1 MRSPIFL
8 FAILAGSGLYLSA
21 AIADDTKPQDA
32 KVHFKQF
39 DGTWKVVG
47 LEADGV
53 KAPADALKGM
63 RWSFNGTE
71 VEFADPGEK
80 PANKTGLKI
89 DWAKS
94 PKQIDLVGQQGKL
107 KGKTIQ
113 GIFKFEK
120 DRLIICLRDPEAA
133 NKGRPKEFK
142 TEAESG
148 LGMITLER
156 MK

>member
-1 MRSPIFL
+1 MRSPILL

-32 KVHFKQF
+32 KVHFQQF

-47 LEADGV
+47 LEANGV

-80 PANKTGLKI
+80 PANKTGLK
-89 DWAKS
+89 
-94 PKQIDLVGQQGKL
+94 
-107 KGKTIQ
+107 GKTIQ

-133 NKGRPKEFK
+133 NEGRPKEFK

-156 MK
+156 VK